1 MFVVRRPFRNLG
13 KVLTAGTVIS
23 DPAVIKHFK
32 SRFAEGKIV
41 EVNEHNFDSYYTFFK
56 AKYGVELKLSS
67 KETVIEGIDEEA
79 QKPIQDTKASV
90 TAKPVTK
97 AVAAVVK

>member
-1 MFVVRRPFRNLG
+1 MLVVRRPFRNLG

-41 EVNEHNFDSYYTFFK
+41 DVNEHNFKSYYSFFK
-56 AKYGVELKLSS
+56 VKYGVELKLPS
-67 KETVIEGIDEEA
+67 KEASIEHIAEEA
-79 QKPIQDTKASV
+79 QKPTQDAKVSV

-97 AVAAVVK
+97 TVAAIVK

>member
-32 SRFAEGKIV
+32 SKFAEGKLV
-41 EVNEHNFDSYYTFFK
+41 KVDEHNFEAYYDFFK
-56 AKYGVELKLSS
+56 KKYGVELPK
-67 KETVIEGIDEEA
+67 IENKQVVEPA
-79 QKPIQDTKASV
+79 KAE
-90 TAKPVTK
+90 PVKAEPVK
-97 AVAAVVK
+97 AVASTVSVKPVAPAAE

>member
-1 MFVVRRPFRNLG
+1 MLVVRRPFRNLG

-56 AKYGVELKLSS
+56 AKYRVELKLPS
-67 KETVIEGIDEEA
+67 KEVVIEGIDEEA
-79 QKPIQDTKASV
+79 QKPIQDAKVSV

-97 AVAAVVK
+97 AVAAIVK